1 MPDRFVLGIDQ
12 STQGTKGLLF
22 DKKGSLVARC
32 DLLHKQIINEKG
44 WIEHDPVEI
53 YQNVLAVVKAVV
65 EKAGIDKASLAAI
78 GISNQRETV
87 MAWQKSNGKP
97 IYNAIVWQ
105 CARAEKICQRIL
117 TEGYSEKIKAVT
129 GLPLSPYFSAAKMS
143 WLLENIVGARQKAET
158 DELCFGTMD
167 SWLVYCL
174 TGGAAFKTDYSNAS
188 RTQLFNIK
196 ELKWDLDLCRIF
208 GIPRRT
214 LPEVC
219 DSNALYGTTTFDGWL
234 AVPIPIH
241 AVLGDSQAALFA
253 QNCNNPGMVKAT
265 YGTGSSVMM
274 NIGEHIFSSK
284 AGLVTSIAWRFNGQI
299 SYALEGNINYT
310 GAVITW
316 LKDDLQL
323 LASAEESQKIAENSN
338 NDDRSYFVPAFSG
351 LGAPYWNSEATG
363 LFTGITRVT
372 GKNEIVRAALD
383 SIAYQIT
390 DIVQLMQKESTIEI
404 TELCVDG
411 GPTKNTYLMQ
421 FQADI
426 LKIPVQVSTTLELS
440 GMGSAIAAGIAMK
453 IYTQPDIFCRRK
465 RLKYNGKMQVSRSE
479 SLYDGWKKAVN
490 RALFQA

>member
-1 MPDRFVLGIDQ
+1 MPDTFILGIDQ

-22 DKKGSLVARC
+22 NKKGSLVARC

-65 EKAGIDKASLAAI
+65 EKAGIDKTSLAAI

-117 TEGYSEKIKAVT
+117 LEGYGEKIKAVT
-129 GLPLSPYFSAAKMS
+129 GLPLSPYFSAAKIS
-143 WLLENIVGARQKAET
+143 WLLENIVGARQRAEA

-196 ELKWDLDLCRIF
+196 DLNWDLDLCRIF
-208 GIPRRT
+208 GIPRRA

-234 AVPIPIH
+234 AEPIPIH

-253 QNCNNPGMVKAT
+253 QNCNSPGMVKAT

-274 NIGEHIFSSK
+274 NLGEHIFSSK
-284 AGLVTSIAWRFNGQI
+284 SGLVTSIAWRFNGKI

-316 LKDDLQL
+316 LKDDLKL
-323 LASAEESQKIAENSN
+323 LASAEESQEMAENSN
-338 NDDRSYFVPAFSG
+338 NDDQSYFVPAFSG

-372 GKNEIVRAALD
+372 GKAEMVRAALD

-404 TELCVDG
+404 KELCVDG

-453 IYTQPDIFCRRK
+453 IYTQPDIFRERK
-465 RLKYNGKMQVSRSE
+465 RLKYDRKMQVSRSE
-479 SLYDGWKKAVN
+479 SLYDGWKRAVN
-490 RALFQA
+490 RTLFRA

>member
-1 MPDRFVLGIDQ
+1 MPDTFVLGIDQ

-22 DKKGSLVARC
+22 DETGFLVARC

-65 EKAGIDKASLAAI
+65 EKAGINKASIAAI

-87 MAWQKSNGKP
+87 MAWHKSNGKP

-117 TEGYSEKIKAVT
+117 LEGHGEKIKAVT
-129 GLPLSPYFSAAKMS
+129 GLPLSPYFSAAKIS
-143 WLLENIVGARQKAET
+143 WLLENIVGARQRAEA
-158 DELCFGTMD
+158 DDLCFGTMD

-196 ELKWDLDLCRIF
+196 ELTWDIDVCRIF

-234 AVPIPIH
+234 NVPIPIH

-274 NIGEHIFSSK
+274 NIGEQILSSK
-284 AGLVTSIAWRFNGQI
+284 VGLVTSIAWCFNGQV

-316 LKDDLQL
+316 LKDDLKL
-323 LASAEESQKIAENSN
+323 LVSAEESQEIAENSN
-338 NDDRSYFVPAFSG
+338 NDDQSYFVPAFSG

-372 GKNEIVRAALD
+372 GRAEMVRAALD

-426 LKIPVQVSTTLELS
+426 LKIPVQVSQTLELS

-453 IYTQPDIFCRRK
+453 IYTQKDIFCRRK
-465 RLKYNGKMQVSRSE
+465 RLKYDGKMQASRSE

-490 RALFQA
+490 RTLFQA